1 MDNATTPNASD
12 RAEAVCELVD
22 ADRADAIAELMEAN
36 EWTRE
41 EAEAWL
47 DDPANQTLCEVCGW
61 TVGMVCPECSKGCGC
76 ETSCSGWRH
85 QEFRSDDADIDA
97 DRGGEDEGCECG
109 AYWGS
114 NGYGCV
120 CQ

>member
-1 MDNATTPNASD
+1 MDNATTQDATA
-12 RAEAVCELVD
+12 RAEAV
-22 ADRADAIAELMEAN
+22 AELMDAN

-47 DDPANQTLCEVCGW
+47 DDPANQTLCEDCGW
-61 TVGMVCPECSKGCGC
+61 TMGMVCPECAKGCGC
-76 ETSCSGWRH
+76 VTNCSGWRH
-85 QEFRSDDADIDA
+85 SEWRLANGLD
-97 DRGGEDEGCECG
+97 EDEDPDDGCECG
-109 AYWGS
+109 AYWSS